1 MTAMPVPDTP
11 ARPRPSGDRVAEP
24 TTNLKRV
31 RWTVRATLLLGV
43 AASVA
48 ANILHA
54 NPNLISQAIAAWPPV
69 ALLLTVELISRIPVH
84 RMVLAAARLIA
95 TTAIAGIAAW
105 VSYWHMAGVA
115 ARYGEVGASAYLLP
129 LSVDGLVVVASI
141 SLVEL
146 SGRLS
151 TRPAHTGPPSAA
163 VDTPPPTQAQPPV
176 PTVAAAPPADPP
188 TSPAPAHPSDSA
200 ADEADQPPPI
210 AGPTPA
216 PVQSGVPPNDEARP
230 EESEPHAE
238 QNPGGDSG
246 SALRPRRGSTEQAV
260 IDAYLTDPTQHPN
273 TIAGLVGT
281 SERSVRRY
289 IDRFKSSADTAVPNG
304 ANGVAAAHSAR
315 AQSRV

>member
-1 MTAMPVPDTP
+1 MTATPVPGTP
-11 ARPRPSGDRVAEP
+11 ARPPSTGAETAEV

-84 RMVLAAARLIA
+84 RQVLAAARLIA

-115 ARYGEVGASAYLLP
+115 ARYGEVGASPYLLP

-146 SGRLS
+146 SGRLN
-151 TRPAHTGPPSAA
+151 TRHAHPRPLSEMVGSPPLA
-163 VDTPPPTQAQPPV
+163 PAQPPG
-176 PTVAAAPPADPP
+176 PTVLAAPPADLP
-188 TSPAPAHPSDSA
+188 TSRPAQAHPDNRVA
-200 ADEADQPPPI
+200 VGDADQPLPS
-210 AGPTPA
+210 AGA
-216 PVQSGVPPNDEARP
+216 ALASLERGVPPDNDARP
-230 EESEPHAE
+230 DQDKPHAE
-238 QNPGGDSG
+238 QRSGGDSG
-246 SALRPRRGSTEQAV
+246 SAHRPRRGSTEQAV
-260 IDAYLTDPTQHPN
+260 IETYLTDPTQHPN
-273 TIAGLVGT
+273 TIAELVGT

-289 IDRFKSSADTAVPNG
+289 IDRFKSSADTAVPND
-304 ANGVAAAHSAR
+304 ANGVTAR